1 MSNNKIPQL
10 TDAQFEQDIIAS
22 KDLVL
27 IDFYAD
33 WCGPCKVITPL
44 LEELSSEYADKI
56 KFYKLDVDN
65 NQQTPAKYGVRGI
78 PTLIIFGNGT
88 VKDSLV
94 GAVGKDKL
102 QQFIEKNL

>member
-1 MSNNKIPQL
+1 MTTNIQQL

-22 KDLVL
+22 KDLAL

-33 WCGPCKVITPL
+33 WCEPCKIIAPL
-44 LEELSSEYADKI
+44 LEELSNEYSDKI
-56 KFYKLDVDN
+56 KFYKLDVDKN
-65 NQQTPAKYGVRGI
+65 RQTPEKHGVRGI
-78 PTLIIFGNGT
+78 PTLIIFGSGT

>member
-10 TDAQFEQDIIAS
+10 TDAQFEQDILAS